1 MTLKKCEALLSCSL
15 FITQQCNRH
24 IFLSLYFST
33 LILHFLGTLCYFA
46 IDCHFLVCWMHHN
59 LSCLK
64 ICTLSRLTFSQDK
77 KLSALSKVAELESE
91 ILEYKSQ
98 LLHQQTALSESGV
111 KNEELKA
118 TLSGHL
124 EEQSAF
130 VNHREQEIAKNNE
143 KIADLQRD
151 LEERRKERKDLEIEL
166 KTTVSLWFC

>member
-1 MTLKKCEALLSCSL
+1 
-15 FITQQCNRH
+15 
-24 IFLSLYFST
+24 
-33 LILHFLGTLCYFA
+33 
-46 IDCHFLVCWMHHN
+46 MHHN

-64 ICTLSRLTFSQDK
+64 ICTLSWLTFSQDK

-143 KIADLQRD
+143 RIADLQRD